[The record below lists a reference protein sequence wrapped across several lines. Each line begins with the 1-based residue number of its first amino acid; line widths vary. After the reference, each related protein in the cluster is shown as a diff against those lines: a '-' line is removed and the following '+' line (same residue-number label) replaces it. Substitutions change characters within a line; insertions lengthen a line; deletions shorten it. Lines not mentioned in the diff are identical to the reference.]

1 MTFNILTLFPEMFSG
16 TLHSSMLGRA
26 EEKGILKFN
35 TIDIRDFSGNKHN
48 RVDDYPYGG
57 GRGMVMQAKPVY
69 DAYMSVAEKCTK
81 KPHTI
86 HMSPKGKLFTQKKA
100 IELSKMEEIVI
111 ICGHYEGIDQR
122 VIDEIVDEEISLGD
136 FVLTGGE
143 IPAMAVIDAVSR
155 MIDGVLS
162 NEDSFTDESHFSGL
176 LEYPHYTR
184 PPVFMGR
191 EVPEVLLSGDHA
203 KIQAWR
209 RRESILITK
218 EKRPDMYELKREEY
232 ELELNPPPKK
242 RRKRKKQTEP
252 SPMSRT

>member
-1 MTFNILTLFPEMFSG
+1 MTFHLLTLFPEMFSG

-35 TIDIRDFSGNKHN
+35 IVDIRDFSGNKHN
-48 RVDDYPYGG
+48 RVDDSPYGG
-57 GRGMVMQAKPVY
+57 GRGMVMQAPPVY
-69 DAYMSVAEKCTK
+69 DAYKFATK
-81 KPHTI
+81 NSASKPHTI
-86 HMSPKGKLFTQKKA
+86 HMSPKGEPFTQKRA
-100 IELSKMEEIVI
+100 IELSKMDEILI
-111 ICGHYEGIDQR
+111 LCGHYEGIDQR
-122 VIDEIVDEEISLGD
+122 VIDEIVDEEISIGD

-162 NEDSFTDESHFSGL
+162 NEESFTDESHFSGL

-203 KIQAWR
+203 KIAKWR
-209 RRESILITK
+209 REQSLLITK
-218 EKRPDMYELKREEY
+218 QKRPDMYALKSEEY
-232 ELELNPPPKK
+232 ELELNPPPKRK
-242 RRKRKKQTEP
+242 RRKTKKSEN
-252 SPMSRT
+252 